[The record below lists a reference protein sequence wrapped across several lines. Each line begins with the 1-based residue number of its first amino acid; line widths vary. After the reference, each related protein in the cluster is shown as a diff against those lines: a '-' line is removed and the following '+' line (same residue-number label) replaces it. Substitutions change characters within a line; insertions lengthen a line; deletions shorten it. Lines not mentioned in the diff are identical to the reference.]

1 MSKARIRRLKARV
14 ARLKVQVGRLKT
26 RRVGILKVRVET
38 IKS

>member
-14 ARLKVQVGRLKT
+14 ARLKVQVGRLKA
-26 RRVGILKVRVET
+26 RRVGILKVRVEA

>member
-26 RRVGILKVRVET
+26 RRVGILKVRVEA